1 MAHTFPKVDMT
12 EDEDAEKKVKRALKA
27 KAVEV
32 KPSKD
37 ALKKIQAKIE
47 KKREK

>member
-1 MAHTFPKVDMT
+1 MASDPKKDV
-12 EDEDAEKKVKRALKA
+12 EKKVAKALKA

-37 ALKKIQAKIE
+37 ALKKIQDKIE
-47 KKREK
+47 KKGKK